1 MSSNLETLEQKSNLW
16 YRATLV
22 FYMGL
27 VITVIITNVT
37 QQFSPLKLVVQLVPL
52 LIFVPGLI
60 HKIHHRTYSWMC
72 FVLLVYFMAY
82 VVEIGS
88 PLMQWTDI
96 LGVITT
102 VGLFISAMMAARFIQ
117 RWQYYLNNPHELAEQ
132 APQK

>member
-27 VITVIITNVT
+27 VITIIITNVT
-37 QQFSPLKLVVQLVPL
+37 QQFSLLKLVVQLVPL
-52 LIFVPGLI
+52 LIFMPGLI